1 MSKIRSLKD
10 VYKSFY
16 FPKEILENKE
26 FLNCTHK
33 KTYNYPSLLKGISVS
48 NRDRFKIELKNTSQ
62 VIDIYSFCLD
72 LNYSKNNGYDLDI
85 FVSIDK
91 SSKEA
96 QIELFN
102 YLIDFYLKEEGLSDV
117 KITKQF
123 NSFDKQVISLNFK
136 FRNFKD
142 LRTFDFNFFTFQQN
156 INLVYFDTYPKAQD
170 LPRYLSEEEQQ
181 QLYDDL
187 YEIQDFINDL
197 NKEDFC
203 KLLKNIS
210 FEEGKNRISDD
221 LNEHLILLYKQ

>member
-10 VYKSFY
+10 IYKSFY
-16 FPKEILENKE
+16 FPKEILENKK
-26 FLNCTHK
+26 FLNCNYK
-33 KTYNYPSLLKGISVS
+33 KNYDYPFTSKGISVS
-48 NRDRFKIELKNTSQ
+48 NKERFTIELKNVSQ
-62 VIDIYSFCLD
+62 SIDVYSFSLV
-72 LNYSKNNGYDLDI
+72 LNYSKNNGYDFDVFI
-85 FVSIDK
+85 SIDK

-136 FRNFKD
+136 FRDFKD

-156 INLVYFDTYPKAQD
+156 INLVYFDTYPEAQD

-210 FEEGKNRISDD
+210 FEEGKNRISED
-221 LNEHLILLYKQ
+221 LKEHLTLLYKQ